1 MYFSMINSFNGNAAF
16 FYFAH
21 QDDECGVFQLIKD
34 ELRSGSHISC
44 FYFTSGTF
52 SGELS
57 TARNEE
63 SINILS
69 KIGVSRDNI
78 HFFGSE
84 YKIPDC
90 GLVDH
95 IDFVCQS
102 IASNLKLASSD
113 CKIYIPAWEGGHPD
127 HDALHAAVVMAVKEN
142 NLLSK
147 TYQYALYNGHKCFGP
162 MFRVLSP
169 LPENGAAFKSPI
181 SIINRMKFLGYCL
194 RYPSQLKSWIGLFP
208 FFFLHYIFRGHQ
220 TWQPVSVQRIFE
232 LPHQGNLYFVN
243 RGFANKRL
251 FYSKINKFLNEKMT
265 IKNSL
270 DVMDLD

>member
-1 MYFSMINSFNGNAAF
+1 MINSFHGNVAL

-34 ELRSGSHISC
+34 ELRFGSQVYC
-44 FYFTSGTF
+44 FYCTSGTF

-63 SINILS
+63 SINVLT
-69 KIGVSRDNI
+69 KIGVSRGNI
-78 HFFGSE
+78 YFFGS
-84 YKIPDC
+84 KNSIPDC

-95 IDFVCQS
+95 INFVYQS
-102 IASNLKLASSD
+102 IDSNLKLASSD

-127 HDALHAAVVMAVKEN
+127 HDSLHAAVVTAANEN

-169 LPENGAAFKSPI
+169 LPENGVIFKTSI
-181 SIINRMKFLGYCL
+181 SMINRMKFLGYCL

-208 FFFLHYIFRGHQ
+208 FFFLHYIFCGQ
-220 TWQPVSVQRIFE
+220 QMWQPVSVARIFE
-232 LPHQGNLYFVN
+232 LPHQGNLYFVS
-243 RGFANKRL
+243 RGFVDQVA
-251 FYSKINKFLNEKMT
+251 FYSKINTFLNEKF
-265 IKNSL
+265 L
-270 DVMDLD
+270 